1 MIWDEIVIFSFMR
14 RVSGRG
20 WLYTLHLPRSL
31 DMETRDTE
39 ASSAAVLQCCSAAE
53 VKQRWELRECSP
65 PDDNESGA
73 ACSELQRCRARQ
85 QCAVFTLQ
93 YLHYL
98 HVSIYNIYSI
108 CLVSTLD
115 PWSTYRIY
123 TTCTI
128 STIFAAQYLYCTL
141 HSIYTAVSTVST
153 LQLGLQQSTTL
164 QQQHSGDQGGP
175 EQGAGRTCR
184 YIIQIAASIYQPR
197 ILV

>member
-1 MIWDEIVIFSFMR
+1 M
-14 RVSGRG
+14 
-20 WLYTLHLPRSL
+20 P
-31 DMETRDTE
+31 
-39 ASSAAVLQCCSAAE
+39 
-53 VKQRWELRECSP
+53 ECSP

-98 HVSIYNIYSI
+98 HYLHGSIYNILSVF
-108 CLVSTLD
+108 LH
-115 PWSTYRIY
+115 WSTYRIY
-123 TTCTI
+123 TICTI
-128 STIFAAQYLYCTL
+128 STISAAQYLYCTL

-197 ILV
+197 ILA

>member
-1 MIWDEIVIFSFMR
+1 MIWDEIVIFSFIR

-20 WLYTLHLPRSL
+20 WLYTLHLPWSL

-39 ASSAAVLQCCSAAE
+39 ASGAAVLQCCSAAE
-53 VKQRWELRECSP
+53 VKQRWQLPECSP

-85 QCAVFTLQ
+85 QCAVSTLQ
-93 YLHYL
+93 YLHC
-98 HVSIYNIYSI
+98 NIYTI
-108 CLVSTLD
+108 NMLSTLKNLQD
-115 PWSTYRIY
+115 LYYRTKLY
-123 TTCTI
+123 
-128 STIFAAQYLYCTL
+128 YLWYL
-141 HSIYTAVSTVST
+141 QLSIYTAESTVST

-164 QQQHSGDQGGP
+164 QRQHSGDQGGP

-197 ILV
+197 MILV